1 MISFMSWSEIL
12 WNSRRNFQASM
23 SDCTSCDRTFLSSLC
38 WSELRVFIFSEF
50 CVVDS
55 STCLRLSSLWCSI
68 IPWITVY
75 TEKGFQPIVSKY
87 STTSHKPQASRSM
100 PTLSLLIG
108 LRLPTR
114 KLLLSINF
122 SSLGRTERSPCA
134 PLFTGRYFLTSK
146 RLIYLI
152 VTKSTTCS
160 GLTATRAEASYF
172 FPSSSHLWYRRSI
185 ATDLWSGN
193 IFHSAGPSAH
203 GSRRAS

>member
-1 MISFMSWSEIL
+1 MPSQFPPP
-12 WNSRRNFQASM
+12 
-23 SDCTSCDRTFLSSLC
+23 TSLPLPSSYLPPQTGLS
-38 WSELRVFIFSEF
+38 
-50 CVVDS
+50 
-55 STCLRLSSLWCSI
+55 
-68 IPWITVY
+68 
-75 TEKGFQPIVSKY
+75 
-87 STTSHKPQASRSM
+87 
-100 PTLSLLIG
+100 
-108 LRLPTR
+108 LPTR
-114 KLLLSINF
+114 KFVLSINF

-203 GSRRAS
+203 GSGRTSMYHQKPSCL